1 MNGKKECI
9 MKVELISYSQPSKEM
24 INEGIGDCQD
34 LISFCARV
42 SNPTN
47 QLNTDTSEKLIKYL
61 IKNRTNGN
69 IFETPQFAY
78 ILIAAYAFINYPTE
92 TRLSYVRKFYDAISK
107 HKINLPTPVMA
118 RVRTPSKN
126 YASCCLIGIDDTK
139 ESITASGT
147 AISLATASRCGIGI
161 DVSRI
166 RAMGSPVNGGSI
178 VHTGVIPF
186 LKVYEACVKAWC
198 QNSTRGGCFEQG
210 AELPVLDNDL
220 DGTPIIITKT
230 VDQISIGDLVLCWD
244 FENNILT
251 YKPIVDKF
259 QPVIEKDKQITI
271 NLKNNLSLTT
281 STEHRLWCKNGIGTE
296 EWVIAGNI
304 LPGDM
309 LLDDSGNYIE
319 VLELIQSGTVD
330 ETFYDFTVEDNH
342 NYFAGKNGKFI
353 LSHNSAT
360 SNIQWWHYE
369 IEDVVVL
376 KNNSGTDDNRVRKLD
391 YTVGMSKL
399 FYDRV
404 IKNESITLFSP
415 HEVPHLYQAWGS
427 PKFDKVYEEC
437 ENDRKIKM
445 KKKISAR
452 KLMSLIVKERVETG
466 RIYILNVDTANEHS
480 AWSDQ
485 ITMSNLC
492 TEVIQP
498 FLPINDFNDPN
509 GEIGMCI
516 LSAINMLEIKNWGDL
531 EKTCELIVRFLDEI
545 IDVQDYF
552 NKAAE
557 NFAKKR
563 RSLGVG
569 ITNLAAFLAK
579 NELKY
584 TSSKTLPVL
593 DEWME
598 HFQYYLLKA
607 SVQMA
612 KEKGKCEK
620 FDHTKYSKGILPIDT
635 YKKKVNE
642 LVRRKYELDWDQLR
656 KEIKE
661 HGLRHSTLSAI
672 MPCESSSV
680 IQNSTNGVEPVRSL
694 ITYKISKM
702 GKLPVLAPGI
712 GKYEQ
717 NYELAF
723 DLPDNTG
730 IININAVLQKYI
742 DMAIS
747 TNLYY
752 NYSHYPNHVLPDSKV
767 MKEIMYAYSTGLISL
782 YYNNTDD
789 GDKEQSLKEENSDCA
804 SGACKL

>member
-1 MNGKKECI
+1 MAG
-9 MKVELISYSQPSKEM
+9 V
-24 INEGIGDCQD
+24 
-34 LISFCARV
+34 
-42 SNPTN
+42 
-47 QLNTDTSEKLIKYL
+47 
-61 IKNRTNGN
+61 RTNSRG
-69 IFETPQFAY
+69 
-78 ILIAAYAFINYPTE
+78 
-92 TRLSYVRKFYDAISK
+92 
-107 HKINLPTPVMA
+107 
-118 RVRTPSKN
+118 

-139 ESITASGT
+139 ESLTGSAT
-147 AISLATASRCGIGI
+147 AISLATASRCCIGF
-161 DVSRI
+161 DVSKI
-166 RAMGSPVNGGSI
+166 RAIGSPVNGGSI
-178 VHTGVIPF
+178 VHTGIIPF
-186 LKVYEACVKAWC
+186 LKIYESCVKAWC
-198 QNSTRGGCFEQG
+198 QNSTRGG
-210 AELPVLDNDL
+210 
-220 DGTPIIITKT
+220 
-230 VDQISIGDLVLCWD
+230 
-244 FENNILT
+244 
-251 YKPIVDKF
+251 
-259 QPVIEKDKQITI
+259 
-271 NLKNNLSLTT
+271 
-281 STEHRLWCKNGIGTE
+281 
-296 EWVIAGNI
+296 
-304 LPGDM
+304 
-309 LLDDSGNYIE
+309 
-319 VLELIQSGTVD
+319 
-330 ETFYDFTVEDNH
+330 
-342 NYFAGKNGKFI
+342 
-353 LSHNSAT
+353 SAT
-360 SNIQWWHYE
+360 ANIQWWHYE
-369 IEDVVVL
+369 IEDIVVL
-376 KNNSGTDDNRVRKLD
+376 KNNAGTDDNRVRKLD

-404 IKNESITLFSP
+404 IKNESVTLFSP

-427 PKFDKVYEEC
+427 SKFDKIYEEC
-437 ENDRKIKM
+437 ESDRKIKM

-480 AWSDQ
+480 PWEDQ
-485 ITMSNLC
+485 VTMSNLC
-492 TEVIQP
+492 TEIIFPTIPIQ
-498 FLPINDFNDPN
+498 DYNDPE

-516 LSAINMLEIKNWGDL
+516 LSAVNMLEIKNWSDL

-584 TSSKTLPVL
+584 TASKALPVL
-593 DEWME
+593 DQWME

-607 SVQMA
+607 SLQLA

-620 FDHTKYSKGILPIDT
+620 FDPTKYAQGILPIDT

-642 LVRRKYELDWDQLR
+642 LVRRKFESDWEHLR

-661 HGLRHSTLSAI
+661 HGLRHSTCSAI
-672 MPCESSSV
+672 MPCESCQSLETKIQTSQGIFTLGELIVQAGLDIKAIEEQGIPSWYELPRPFYVKTLQGDQIVERIYYNGLSSDVYEVEFEDGKSYKFTGNHKLLVKRESFDVWVYVKDLKENDEIIEISSHNIKIKKITKLTEKVQTYDIEVASVHHYALDNGCIAHNSSV

-694 ITYKISKM
+694 ITYKMSKM
-702 GKLPVLAPGI
+702 GKLPVLVPGI

-730 IININAVLQKYI
+730 IIHINAILQKYI

-747 TNLYY
+747 TNIYY

-767 MKEIMYAYSTGLISL
+767 MKEIMYAYSNGLISL

-789 GDKEQSLKEENSDCA
+789 GDKEQSLKEENNDCS